1 MLGAVIPFTLLVIL
15 PTNKLLM
22 SPALEKRSAH
32 AGQLLARWML
42 GKGTQKGTPGCR
54 RSPIPSLLSIEN
66 VCAQSAFIA

>member
-42 GKGTQKGTPGCR
+42 GKGTQSVPFPKPYPRLDPAPLKGRKC
-54 RSPIPSLLSIEN
+54 N
-66 VCAQSAFIA
+66 QV